1 MSNLTDL
8 PSNHKDNADNMTENT
23 NDTTK
28 NTDLSP
34 VADTTKSTDAV
45 ADEKA
50 VETEN
55 SRLKNTDSI
64 SSKLKSTEMKRV
76 GSEGADPEST
86 DSESTDL
93 ESSDLESD
101 TAIEDFFAPTKH
113 THLNDGFKAGYVAI
127 VGRPNVG
134 KSTLMNHM
142 LGQKLSITS
151 RKPQTTRHRIHGILS
166 NDEMQAVFVDT
177 PGIHR
182 NEVRAI
188 NERMNKAAVSALVDV
203 DLVLFVVD
211 SDQWR
216 DDDLLV
222 LQKIGSTDLNVV
234 LVINKADTLK
244 DKGTLLP
251 LIETFS
257 DSFDFADIVP
267 VSALKNQ
274 NLDRL
279 QEVIASH
286 LPVATPI
293 YDTEQITDRSERFLA
308 SEIIR
313 EKIMRSAGDE
323 VPYDLTVQIDEFK
336 DEAAHNDP
344 KTGRPRKACTFIDA
358 TIYVE
363 RSGQK
368 AIVIGDKGQRIK
380 QVGMDARKDMELL
393 FGKKI
398 MLTLWVKI
406 KRGWSDDERA
416 LTSLGY

>member
-1 MSNLTDL
+1 MSNHNDL
-8 PSNHKDNADNMTENT
+8 PLNNEDNAKNMTENT
-23 NDTTK
+23 NTSSTQNHAESNNARLNDTKLNVDSTK
-28 NTDLSP
+28 
-34 VADTTKSTDAV
+34 DAML
-45 ADEKA
+45 
-50 VETEN
+50 EN
-55 SRLKNTDSI
+55 H
-64 SSKLKSTEMKRV
+64 
-76 GSEGADPEST
+76 A
-86 DSESTDL
+86 L
-93 ESSDLESD
+93 ESNAIEDNALEND
-101 TAIEDFFAPTKH
+101 TAIEEFFSPNNNAH
-113 THLNDGFKAGYVAI
+113 MVDGFKTGYVAI

-134 KSTLMNHM
+134 KSTLMNHL

-216 DDDLLV
+216 DDDLLT
-222 LQKIGSTDLNVV
+222 LQKLGDTNLTVV

-244 DKGTLLP
+244 DKGSVLP

-286 LPVATPI
+286 LPIADPI

-323 VPYDLTVQIDEFK
+323 VPYDLTVQIDGFK
-336 DEAAHNDP
+336 DEAAHIDP

-380 QVGMDARKDMELL
+380 QVGMDARKDMEQL
-393 FGKKI
+393 FDKKI
-398 MLTLWVKI
+398 MLTLWVKV

>member
-1 MSNLTDL
+1 MSNHPDL
-8 PSNHKDNADNMTENT
+8 PLNNEDNAKNMTENT
-23 NDTTK
+23 DLNLSQKNTESNDTQL
-28 NTDLSP
+28 N
-34 VADTTKSTDAV
+34 AD
-45 ADEKA
+45 
-50 VETEN
+50 N
-55 SRLKNTDSI
+55 LKNNALENNVLEDNSLEDNALEENAI
-64 SSKLKSTEMKRV
+64 ENN
-76 GSEGADPEST
+76 
-86 DSESTDL
+86 DL
-93 ESSDLESD
+93 ENDL
-101 TAIEDFFAPTKH
+101 AIEEFFSPSNSARTAE
-113 THLNDGFKAGYVAI
+113 GFKTGYVAI

-134 KSTLMNHM
+134 KSTLMNHL

-222 LQKIGSTDLNVV
+222 LQKLGATELTVV

-244 DKGTLLP
+244 DKGSILP

-274 NLDRL
+274 NLNRL

-286 LPVATPI
+286 LPIAEPI

-313 EKIMRSAGDE
+313 EKIMRSSGDE
-323 VPYDLTVQIDEFK
+323 VPYDLTVQIDGFK
-336 DEAAHNDP
+336 DEAAHTDP

-380 QVGMDARKDMELL
+380 QVGMDARKDMEQL
-393 FGKKI
+393 FDKKI
-398 MLTLWVKI
+398 MLTLWVKV

>member
-1 MSNLTDL
+1 MSNHNDL
-8 PSNHKDNADNMTENT
+8 PLNNEDNAKNMTENT
-23 NDTTK
+23 NTSSTQNHAESNNARLNDTKLNVDSTK
-28 NTDLSP
+28 
-34 VADTTKSTDAV
+34 DAML
-45 ADEKA
+45 
-50 VETEN
+50 EN
-55 SRLKNTDSI
+55 H
-64 SSKLKSTEMKRV
+64 
-76 GSEGADPEST
+76 A
-86 DSESTDL
+86 L
-93 ESSDLESD
+93 ESNAIEDNALEND
-101 TAIEDFFAPTKH
+101 TAIEEFFSPNNNAH
-113 THLNDGFKAGYVAI
+113 MADGFKTGYVAI

-134 KSTLMNHM
+134 KSTLMNHL

-216 DDDLLV
+216 DDDLLT
-222 LQKIGSTDLNVV
+222 LQKLGDTNLTVV

-244 DKGTLLP
+244 DKGSVLP

-279 QEVIASH
+279 REVIASH
-286 LPVATPI
+286 LPIADPI

-323 VPYDLTVQIDEFK
+323 VPYDLTVQIDGFK
-336 DEAAHNDP
+336 DEAAHTDP

-380 QVGMDARKDMELL
+380 QVGMDARKDMEQL
-393 FGKKI
+393 FDKKI
-398 MLTLWVKI
+398 MLTLWVKV

>member
-1 MSNLTDL
+1 MSNHNDL
-8 PSNHKDNADNMTENT
+8 PLNNEDNAKNMTENT
-23 NDTTK
+23 NTSSTQNHAESNNARLNDAKLNVDSTK
-28 NTDLSP
+28 
-34 VADTTKSTDAV
+34 DA
-45 ADEKA
+45 
-50 VETEN
+50 TLEN
-55 SRLKNTDSI
+55 NAIEDN
-64 SSKLKSTEMKRV
+64 
-76 GSEGADPEST
+76 A
-86 DSESTDL
+86 L
-93 ESSDLESD
+93 END
-101 TAIEDFFAPTKH
+101 TAIEEFFSPNNNAH
-113 THLNDGFKAGYVAI
+113 TVDGFKTGYVAI

-134 KSTLMNHM
+134 KSTLMNHL

-216 DDDLLV
+216 DDDLLT
-222 LQKIGSTDLNVV
+222 LQKLGDTNLTVV

-244 DKGTLLP
+244 DKGSVLP

-286 LPVATPI
+286 LPIADPI

-323 VPYDLTVQIDEFK
+323 VPYDLTVQIDGFK
-336 DEAAHNDP
+336 DEAAHIDP

-380 QVGMDARKDMELL
+380 QVGMDARKDMEQL
-393 FGKKI
+393 FDKKI
-398 MLTLWVKI
+398 MLTLWVKV

>member
-1 MSNLTDL
+1 MSNHNDL
-8 PSNHKDNADNMTENT
+8 PLNNEDNAKNMTENT
-23 NDTTK
+23 NTSSTQNHAESNNARLNDAKLNVDSTK
-28 NTDLSP
+28 
-34 VADTTKSTDAV
+34 DA
-45 ADEKA
+45 
-50 VETEN
+50 TLEN
-55 SRLKNTDSI
+55 NAIEDN
-64 SSKLKSTEMKRV
+64 
-76 GSEGADPEST
+76 A
-86 DSESTDL
+86 L
-93 ESSDLESD
+93 END
-101 TAIEDFFAPTKH
+101 TAIEEFFSSNNNAH
-113 THLNDGFKAGYVAI
+113 TVDGFKTGYVAI

-134 KSTLMNHM
+134 KSTLMNHL

-216 DDDLLV
+216 DDDLLT
-222 LQKIGSTDLNVV
+222 LQKLGDTNLTVV

-244 DKGTLLP
+244 DKGSVLP

-286 LPVATPI
+286 LPIADPI

-323 VPYDLTVQIDEFK
+323 VPYDLTVQIDGFK
-336 DEAAHNDP
+336 DEAAHIDP

-380 QVGMDARKDMELL
+380 QVGMDARKDMEQL
-393 FGKKI
+393 FDKKI
-398 MLTLWVKI
+398 MLTLWVKV

>member
-1 MSNLTDL
+1 MSNHPDL
-8 PSNHKDNADNMTENT
+8 PLNNEDNATNMTENIDLNT
-23 NDTTK
+23 SANNNVNVNEVEDHSADND
-28 NTDLSP
+28 S
-34 VADTTKSTDAV
+34 
-45 ADEKA
+45 
-50 VETEN
+50 
-55 SRLKNTDSI
+55 
-64 SSKLKSTEMKRV
+64 
-76 GSEGADPEST
+76 
-86 DSESTDL
+86 
-93 ESSDLESD
+93 
-101 TAIEDFFAPTKH
+101 AIEDFFSPSNGA
-113 THLNDGFKAGYVAI
+113 LAAEGFKTGYVAI

-134 KSTLMNHM
+134 KSTLMNHL

-216 DDDLLV
+216 EDDLLV
-222 LQKIGSTDLNVV
+222 LQKLGDTDLNVV

-244 DKGTLLP
+244 DKGSVLP
-251 LIETFS
+251 LMETFN

-286 LPVATPI
+286 LPVAAPI

-323 VPYDLTVQIDEFK
+323 VPYDLTVQIDGFK
-336 DEAAHNDP
+336 DEAAHIDP

-380 QVGMDARKDMELL
+380 QVGMDARKDMEQL
-393 FGKKI
+393 FDKKI
-398 MLTLWVKI
+398 MLTLWVKV

>member
-1 MSNLTDL
+1 MSNHTDL
-8 PSNHKDNADNMTENT
+8 PLNNEDDATNMTENT
-23 NDTTK
+23 DLNTRAK
-28 NTDLSP
+28 N
-34 VADTTKSTDAV
+34 AV
-45 ADEKA
+45 AINEI
-50 VETEN
+50 VTSEIVTSEIEN
-55 SRLKNTDSI
+55 NEEDNALDN
-64 SSKLKSTEMKRV
+64 
-76 GSEGADPEST
+76 
-86 DSESTDL
+86 DL
-93 ESSDLESD
+93 
-101 TAIEDFFAPTKH
+101 AIEAFFSPDTGKLAAE
-113 THLNDGFKAGYVAI
+113 GFKTGYVAI

-134 KSTLMNHM
+134 KSTLMNHL

-222 LQKIGSTDLNVV
+222 LQKLGDTNLTVV

-244 DKGTLLP
+244 DKGSVLP
-251 LIETFS
+251 LMETFN

-286 LPVATPI
+286 LPVAAPI

-323 VPYDLTVQIDEFK
+323 VPYDLTVQIDGFK
-336 DEAAHNDP
+336 DEAAHTDP

-393 FGKKI
+393 FDKKI
-398 MLTLWVKI
+398 MLTLWVKV

>member
-1 MSNLTDL
+1 MSNHNDL
-8 PSNHKDNADNMTENT
+8 PS
-23 NDTTK
+23 TTK
-28 NTDLSP
+28 NSTHNMTDDNTTDNTNTSKNVQEKREIGASLTAVQQGSDEINH
-34 VADTTKSTDAV
+34 VDDTTNMDTEDNDAI
-45 ADEKA
+45 DE
-50 VETEN
+50 
-55 SRLKNTDSI
+55 
-64 SSKLKSTEMKRV
+64 
-76 GSEGADPEST
+76 
-86 DSESTDL
+86 
-93 ESSDLESD
+93 
-101 TAIEDFFAPTKH
+101 FFASSSH
-113 THLNDGFKAGYVAI
+113 ERLADNFKAGYVAI
-127 VGRPNVG
+127 IGRPNVG
-134 KSTLMNHM
+134 KSTLMNHL

-166 NDEMQAVFVDT
+166 TSEMQAVFVDT

-216 DDDLLV
+216 DDDLLT
-222 LQKIGSTDLNVV
+222 LQKLGETDLTIV

-251 LIETFS
+251 LIETFNE
-257 DSFDFADIVP
+257 SFDFADIVP

-279 QEVIASH
+279 EEVIASH
-286 LPVATPI
+286 LPTAEPI

-323 VPYDLTVQIDEFK
+323 VPYDLTVQIDGFK
-336 DEAAHNDP
+336 DEAAHIDP
-344 KTGRPRKACTFIDA
+344 KTKHPRKACTFIDA

-363 RSGQK
+363 RNGQK
-368 AIVIGDKGQRIK
+368 AIVIGEKGQRIK
-380 QVGMDARKDMELL
+380 QVGIDARKDMEQL
-393 FGKKI
+393 FDKKV
-398 MLTLWVKI
+398 MLTLWVKV

>member
-1 MSNLTDL
+1 MSNHTDL
-8 PSNHKDNADNMTENT
+8 PLNNEDDATNMTENT
-23 NDTTK
+23 DLNTSAK
-28 NTDLSP
+28 N
-34 VADTTKSTDAV
+34 AV
-45 ADEKA
+45 AINEI
-50 VETEN
+50 VTSEIEN
-55 SRLKNTDSI
+55 NEEDNALDN
-64 SSKLKSTEMKRV
+64 
-76 GSEGADPEST
+76 
-86 DSESTDL
+86 DL
-93 ESSDLESD
+93 
-101 TAIEDFFAPTKH
+101 AIEAFFSPDTGKLAAE
-113 THLNDGFKAGYVAI
+113 GFKTGYVAI

-134 KSTLMNHM
+134 KSTLMNHL

-222 LQKIGSTDLNVV
+222 LQKLGDTNLTVV

-244 DKGTLLP
+244 DKGSVLP
-251 LIETFS
+251 LMETFN

-286 LPVATPI
+286 LPVAAPI

-323 VPYDLTVQIDEFK
+323 VPYDLTVQIDGFK
-336 DEAAHNDP
+336 DEAAHTDP

-393 FGKKI
+393 FDKKI
-398 MLTLWVKI
+398 MLTLWVKV

>member
-1 MSNLTDL
+1 MSNHNDL
-8 PSNHKDNADNMTENT
+8 SLNNEDNAKNMTENT
-23 NDTTK
+23 DINSSQSMAEANDVAQNDVKKNNARLNDANLKIDNTEDATLDNDTTIEEFF
-28 NTDLSP
+28 SP
-34 VADTTKSTDAV
+34 NNSKPIAD
-45 ADEKA
+45 
-50 VETEN
+50 
-55 SRLKNTDSI
+55 
-64 SSKLKSTEMKRV
+64 
-76 GSEGADPEST
+76 
-86 DSESTDL
+86 
-93 ESSDLESD
+93 
-101 TAIEDFFAPTKH
+101 DFR
-113 THLNDGFKAGYVAI
+113 AGYVAI

-134 KSTLMNHM
+134 KSTLMNHL

-182 NEVRAI
+182 KEVRAI
-188 NERMNKAAVSALVDV
+188 NERMNKAAISALVDV

-216 DDDLLV
+216 DDDLLT
-222 LQKIGSTDLNVV
+222 LQKLSDTNLTVV

-244 DKGTLLP
+244 DKGSMLP
-251 LIETFS
+251 LIETFNE
-257 DSFDFADIVP
+257 SFDFADIVP

-286 LPVATPI
+286 LPIADPI
-293 YDTEQITDRSERFLA
+293 YDSEQITDRSERFLA

-323 VPYDLTVQIDEFK
+323 VPYDLTVQIDGFK
-336 DEAAHNDP
+336 DEAAHTDP
-344 KTGRPRKACTFIDA
+344 KTGRRRKACTFIDA

-380 QVGMDARKDMELL
+380 QVGMDARKDMEQL
-393 FGKKI
+393 FDKKI
-398 MLTLWVKI
+398 MLTLWVKV

>member
-1 MSNLTDL
+1 MTQNTETDL
-8 PSNHKDNADNMTENT
+8 NIEAN
-23 NDTTK
+23 
-28 NTDLSP
+28 LS
-34 VADTTKSTDAV
+34 
-45 ADEKA
+45 
-50 VETEN
+50 
-55 SRLKNTDSI
+55 
-64 SSKLKSTEMKRV
+64 
-76 GSEGADPEST
+76 
-86 DSESTDL
+86 
-93 ESSDLESD
+93 
-101 TAIEDFFAPTKH
+101 
-113 THLNDGFKAGYVAI
+113 LNDKPLSEKPLNTRKIGSLLASVKSAETVDIVNDSANNSALDNDEAIDSFFSAGTSVDTSNEKVDNFKAGYVAI

-134 KSTLMNHM
+134 KSTLMNHL

-166 NDEMQAVFVDT
+166 TNEMQAVFVDT
-177 PGIHR
+177 PGIHH

-188 NERMNKAAVSALVDV
+188 NERMNKAAFSALVDV

-216 DDDLLV
+216 DDDLLT
-222 LQKIGSTDLNVV
+222 LQKLGETNLTVV
-234 LVINKADTLK
+234 LIINKADTLK
-244 DKGTLLP
+244 DKGVMLP
-251 LIETFS
+251 LIETFN

-286 LPVATPI
+286 LPVADPI

-323 VPYDLTVQIDEFK
+323 VPYDLTVQIDGFK
-336 DEAAHNDP
+336 DEAAHTDP
-344 KTGRPRKACTFIDA
+344 KTGRPRKAITFIDA
-358 TIYVE
+358 TIFVE

-380 QVGMDARKDMELL
+380 QVGIDARKDMELL
-393 FGKKI
+393 FGKKV
-398 MLTLWVKI
+398 MLTLWVKV
-406 KRGWSDDERA
+406 KKGWSDDERA

>member
-1 MSNLTDL
+1 MSNHSDL
-8 PSNHKDNADNMTENT
+8 PLNNEDNAKNMTENT
-23 NDTTK
+23 DLNLNQSNTESHDIELNAEHSENNVQEGNSLEHIVLEASALEDNTVDND
-28 NTDLSP
+28 L
-34 VADTTKSTDAV
+34 
-45 ADEKA
+45 
-50 VETEN
+50 
-55 SRLKNTDSI
+55 
-64 SSKLKSTEMKRV
+64 
-76 GSEGADPEST
+76 
-86 DSESTDL
+86 
-93 ESSDLESD
+93 
-101 TAIEDFFAPTKH
+101 AIEEFFSPSNSARTAE
-113 THLNDGFKAGYVAI
+113 GFKTGYVAI

-134 KSTLMNHM
+134 KSTLMNHL

-222 LQKIGSTDLNVV
+222 LQKLGNTELTVV

-244 DKGTLLP
+244 DKGSILP

-274 NLDRL
+274 NLNRL

-286 LPVATPI
+286 LPIAEPI

-313 EKIMRSAGDE
+313 EKIMRSSGDE
-323 VPYDLTVQIDEFK
+323 VPYDLTVQIDGFK
-336 DEAAHNDP
+336 DEAAHTDP

-380 QVGMDARKDMELL
+380 QVGMDARKDMEQL
-393 FGKKI
+393 FDKKI
-398 MLTLWVKI
+398 MLTLWVKV